1 MKGPKTIQL
10 KFEIDDKYDFDH
22 IRLISG
28 DMERFIVIEFEF
40 GSLANDVGFL
50 SQKTDVISPYHIY
63 IEFEKTIEL
72 S

>member
-40 GSLANDVGFL
+40 GSLANDVGLL
-50 SQKTDVISPYHIY
+50 SQMTDVISVYHICV
-63 IEFEKTIEL
+63 EFEKTIEL
-72 S
+72 N